1 MSVCL
6 KGFWAPV
13 VEDWG
18 EVKTMLYF
26 WRPDCG
32 LEMKANEEFM
42 ALKSE
47 PGAVLWLDLEGDEE
61 SLCREMVA
69 LGNLHPLSFQRIFS
83 KQPRAFL
90 EEFEEYLHI
99 LLQEILYDDQAQ
111 ESRVQVGVCHFII
124 GSNYL
129 ISIHSQSVEAFQS
142 FQRVPPPGRFF
153 QQGSDL
159 LFYYLTEPLIGAT
172 FKVLDRIAELTEDIE
187 DRIFPK
193 PDQKL
198 LNELFRLKKDL
209 ITLRKTLA
217 PMREVLGM
225 LSRRENPFVDEQAL
239 LFMSHLYDQLIRLHE
254 ISDTQREIVSGA
266 LEIYLS
272 SMSNRMN
279 EIMKTLTIVST
290 VILPSTLVVGYYGMN
305 FEMPE
310 FGWKYGHLL
319 VLFFIGI
326 IISGMLIYF
335 NRKHWF

>member
-1 MSVCL
+1 
-6 KGFWAPV
+6 
-13 VEDWG
+13 
-18 EVKTMLYF
+18 MLYF
-26 WRPDCG
+26 WRPDFG
-32 LEMKANEEFM
+32 LKMKGNEEFV

-47 PGAVLWLDLEGDEE
+47 PGAVLWLDLQADEI
-61 SLCREMVA
+61 SLCKELVA
-69 LGNLHPLSFQRIFS
+69 LGNLHPLSFERIFT

-90 EEFEEYLHI
+90 EEFEDYLHI
-99 LLQEILYDDQAQ
+99 LLQEILYDEEAQ
-111 ESRVQVGVCHFII
+111 DGRIQLGVCHFII
-124 GSNYL
+124 GGNYL
-129 ISIHSQSVEAFQS
+129 ISIHSEPIEALQQ

-172 FKVLDRIAELTEDIE
+172 FKVLDQIAELTEDIE

-193 PDQKL
+193 PDREL
-198 LNELFRLKKDL
+198 LNELFCLKKEL

-279 EIMKTLTIVST
+279 EIMMTLTITST
-290 VILPSTLVVGYYGMN
+290 IILPSTLIVGYYGMN
-305 FEMPE
+305 MDLVEHH
-310 FGWKYGHLL
+310 WKYGYLF
-319 VLFFIGI
+319 VLFLIFGI
-326 IISGMLIYF
+326 TFGMLAYF
-335 NRKHWF
+335 KRKHWF

>member
-1 MSVCL
+1 MFKRFLALV
-6 KGFWAPV
+6 G
-13 VEDWG
+13 EDLG
-18 EVKTMLYF
+18 EVKMMLYF
-26 WRPDCG
+26 WQADSG
-32 LEMKANEEFM
+32 LKIKANEEFV

-47 PGAVLWLDLEGDEE
+47 PGAILWLDLEGEE
-61 SLCREMVA
+61 VA
-69 LGNLHPLSFQRIFS
+69 LCKELVAIGGFHPLSFERIFT

-90 EEFEEYLHI
+90 EEFDEYLHI
-99 LLQEILYDDQAQ
+99 LLQEILYDDQAE
-111 ESRVQVGVCHFII
+111 ESRVKLGVCHFIL
-124 GSNYL
+124 GGNYL
-129 ISIHSQSVEAFQS
+129 ISIHSQPIEAFQS
-142 FQRVPPPGRFF
+142 FRRVPPPGRFF

-172 FKVLDRIAELTEDIE
+172 FRVLDQIAELTEDIE

-193 PDQKL
+193 PDRKL

-225 LSRRENPFVDEQAL
+225 LSSRENPFVDEQAL

-279 EIMKTLTIVST
+279 EIMMTLTIVST
-290 VILPSTLVVGYYGMN
+290 IILPSTLIVGYYGMN
-305 FEMPE
+305 FNLPE
-310 FGWKYGHLL
+310 HHWKNGYLFVL
-319 VLFFIGI
+319 VLILGI
-326 IISGMLIYF
+326 TFGMLAYF
-335 NRKHWF
+335 KRKHWF